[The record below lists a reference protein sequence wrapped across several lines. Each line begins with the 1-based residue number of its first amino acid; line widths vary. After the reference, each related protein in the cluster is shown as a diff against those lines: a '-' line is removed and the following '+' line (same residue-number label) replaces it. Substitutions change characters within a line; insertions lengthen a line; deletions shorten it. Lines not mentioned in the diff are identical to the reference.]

1 MFGNTRCLY
10 IFCKARANAG
20 KEVEAFT
27 KTLESGL
34 SLCGAI
40 QTIFIASVTVNPVNI
55 NEMYTKILSLM
66 ITIYTV
72 KPFESLSNTRL
83 YSTIE
88 QVNILKVQLNVT
100 QNETKNL
107 H

>member
-88 QVNILKVQLNVT
+88 QVNRLKVQLNVT

>member
-40 QTIFIASVTVNPVNI
+40 QTIFVASVTVNPVNI

-66 ITIYTV
+66 IMIYTV
-72 KPFESLSNTRL
+72 KPFENFSNTRL

-88 QVNILKVQLNVT
+88 QLKKLKVQQNDT
-100 QNETKNL
+100 QNKTKNL